1 MLSLMIVTEPGPH
14 DDLVEQS
21 NYVEIQRYTAIV
33 IKNVPDYQL
42 GKVLISVVKA
52 SFCE

>member
-1 MLSLMIVTEPGPH
+1 MLALMIVMEPGPH
-14 DDLVEQS
+14 DFLVEQC

-42 GKVLISVVKA
+42 TKDLISVVKT